1 MGLQLPVLFAKAQ
14 NSVLH
19 RRLLTYGLSS
29 FVPFNR
35 AHGFSVQKVEPYA
48 ITIRLPYKRSNF
60 NHLKGLHACALA
72 TLAEL
77 TSGVVLLAMLDPGQ
91 YRLILKS
98 LRVEYHMQGLNHAFA
113 RFEASPDWL
122 QTHVKQPLTMQESV
136 LVCPEVQ
143 VVDLSGQVLCTG
155 YPEWQIKDWKAVKS
169 GKTGV

>member
-1 MGLQLPVLFAKAQ
+1 MGLQLPSLFAKAQ
-14 NSVLH
+14 RSALH
-19 RRLLTYGLSS
+19 RRLLSFGLSS

-48 ITIRLPYKRSNF
+48 ITVRLPYKRSNF

-77 TSGVVLLAMLDPGQ
+77 TSGVLLLAMLDPSR

-98 LRVEYHMQGLNHAFA
+98 LKVEYHMQGRSHAFA
-113 RFEASPDWL
+113 RFEASPEWMKL
-122 QTHVKQPLTMQESV
+122 HVLDPLHASESV
-136 LVCPEVQ
+136 FVMPEVQ
-143 VVDLSGQVLCTG
+143 VLDAGGQVLCTA

-169 GKTGV
+169 GKQSS